1 MSAVAASRVFIAP
14 SRIAHHAAR
23 SASRS
28 IRAPSAITAGASRHS
43 GIVSDD
49 KIHGSSLASTAGV
62 PPPAS
67 QGSSAPGAPIAAG
80 VAPGDLVHG
89 SSLAATRLAPTKDP
103 AASIPR
109 STGKPV
115 AYIAPTCP
123 FAHKAWLALVERDV
137 DFEFKAVNLEDK
149 QPDMIGAYGAASPD
163 AGSVAKVPILTHDGA
178 GKLISYFRITFIYVW
193 AIVLTQCFL
202 ITVMIESALVA
213 NYVATTFT
221 TGNDILPHTPAET
234 YKVGLWCE
242 TFAVGPPFFKALRA
256 TSQADVDAALD
267 GESIF

>member
-14 SRIAHHAAR
+14 SRIAHRAAR
-23 SASRS
+23 TTSRS
-28 IRAPSAITAGASRHS
+28 IRAPVAITAGAPRHS

-137 DFEFKAVNLEDK
+137 DFEFKAVDLEDK

-178 GKLISYFRITFIYVW
+178 GEYISYFRILPYG
-193 AIVLTQCFL
+193 QC
-202 ITVMIESALVA
+202 
-213 NYVATTFT
+213 
-221 TGNDILPHTPAET
+221 D
-234 YKVGLWCE
+234 
-242 TFAVGPPFFKALRA
+242 
-256 TSQADVDAALD
+256 
-267 GESIF
+267 